1 VALPAVEPGGSLG
14 PTVLGVTTDLVNL
27 FYQDPNLALGQFP
40 LTAIAADGSTATV
53 DVRTDIGGADG
64 LRLGDIVLFNNALGT
79 AVQTVTAINR
89 QLVSFAAGD
98 AMGLN
103 QRNAPQGTLMQLTS
117 GPGVFPPT
125 TATRLV
131 LVSYYIDVTTDPNV
145 PRLVRQVNLG
155 QRLAIALGVENL
167 QFTYDLVDGT
177 TNPSN
182 VETPPVANSANQIRK
197 ANLFI
202 AARSLE
208 LSLPTG
214 QFVRNSMAAG
224 VGLRSLS
231 FVDRYR

>member
-1 VALPAVEPGGSLG
+1 MRRDLADDPEVGIAR
-14 PTVLGVTTDLVNL
+14 GVVCE
-27 FYQDPNLALGQFP
+27 
-40 LTAIAADGSTATV
+40 
-53 DVRTDIGGADG
+53 IGGEPVAYLRPHRLPCRVVHRHGDEVYVDATRCELRQHLVEIVVEHGQHCEIPQAAFDG
-64 LRLGDIVLFNNALGT
+64 DE
-79 AVQTVTAINR
+79 
-89 QLVSFAAGD
+89 AG
-98 AMGLN
+98 ARFG
-103 QRNAPQGTLMQLTS
+103 AEEILTS
-117 GPGVFPPT
+117 CCDGV
-125 TATRLV
+125 
-131 LVSYYIDVTTDPNV
+131 S
-145 PRLVRQVNLG
+145 